1 MKPETFKDLFDNS
14 VASFAEKTAF
24 SMINGDSVTYRQ
36 FGDLV
41 AQTRERLLNAGVTA
55 GDKVAIFSRST
66 IYWPVA
72 YFTCV
77 TSGIIVVPILPDFT
91 GEEVAK
97 LLKHSETKALFV
109 SEQLYKSIPQDAIE
123 SLNICIS
130 TTNLN
135 TIAEKKQNDG
145 QVIPR
150 GEAVVPNADDLAVI
164 IYTSGTTSSPK
175 GVMLTHKAFMS
186 QLEMYVHFFTIDSS
200 DVFLSILPLSHT
212 YECSIGMLYP
222 FSSGCHVVYLDRM
235 PTAAALIPA
244 FKKIR
249 PTVFICV
256 PLVLDKIY
264 RAKIRATIT
273 ATKIGAAAYKLAPVR
288 KIYHRI
294 AGRKLAEIFGGN
306 IRFIGIGGAKLNSE
320 TDRFLNEG
328 RLPIAIGYGLTETA
342 PLLFGATVGQTRV
355 GTTGTP
361 CHGIEY
367 RIVNEDE
374 NGQGELEVKTPS
386 IMLGYYKNPEAT
398 RDAITEDGWF
408 RTKDIC
414 TVAKN
419 GHLSITG
426 RVNNMIVGPS
436 GENIYPEE
444 IENVINTHELVTE
457 SIVLMDKGHLLALVA
472 YDKDKL
478 DKAVKA
484 LRNEVGDAIQEIHN
498 EVRAYV
504 NERVNKFSRI
514 SAIEY
519 HPEGFEKTPSQKIK
533 RFLYTKR

>member
-1 MKPETFKDLFDNS
+1 MKPETFKELFDHS
-14 VASFAEKTAF
+14 VASFAGNTAY
-24 SMINGDSVTYRQ
+24 SMINGDSITYRQ

-97 LLKHSETKALFV
+97 LLKHSEAKALFV
-109 SEQLYKSIPQDAIE
+109 SEQLCKSIPQDTLDE
-123 SLNICIS
+123 LDICIS

-135 TIAEKKQNDG
+135 TLYEKKQNDG
-145 QVIPR
+145 QVIPK
-150 GEAVVPNADDLAVI
+150 GEAVVPKADDLAVI

-175 GVMLTHKAFMS
+175 GVMLTHKALLS
-186 QLEMYVHFFTIDSS
+186 QLDMYVPFFSIDEK

-212 YECSIGMLYP
+212 YECSIGMIYP
-222 FSSGCHVVYLDRM
+222 FSCGCHVVYLDRM
-235 PTAAALIPA
+235 PTPAALIPA
-244 FKKIR
+244 FNKIR

-256 PLVLDKIY
+256 PLVFDKIY
-264 RAKIRATIT
+264 RAKVRGTIT
-273 ATKIGAAAYKLAPVR
+273 ATKMGAAAYRLAPVR
-288 KIYHRI
+288 KIYHKI
-294 AGRKLAEIFGGN
+294 AGKKLAETFGGRL
-306 IRFIGIGGAKLNSE
+306 RFIGIGGAKLNSE

-328 RLPIAIGYGLTETA
+328 GLPIAIGYGLTETA

-361 CHGIEY
+361 CKGIQY
-367 RIVNEDE
+367 RIVNKDE

-386 IMLGYYKNPEAT
+386 LMLGYYKNPDAT
-398 RDAITEDGWF
+398 KDAITADGWF

-414 TVAKN
+414 TVAKD
-419 GHLSITG
+419 GHISITG

-457 SIVLMDKGHLLALVA
+457 SIVLMDKGHLVALVS
-472 YDKDKL
+472 YDKEKVG
-478 DKAVKA
+478 KAIKA
-484 LRNEVGDAIQEIHN
+484 IGKVAEDAIQDIHN
-498 EVRAYV
+498 EVREYV
-504 NERVNKFSRI
+504 NTKVNRFSRI
-514 SAIEY
+514 SSIEY
-519 HPEGFEKTPSQKIK
+519 HPDGFEKTPSQKIK
-533 RFLYTKR
+533 RFLYAR

>member
-1 MKPETFKDLFDNS
+1 MKPKTFKDLFENS
-14 VASFAEKTAF
+14 VACYADRTAF
-24 SMINGDSVTYRQ
+24 SMINGDSITYRQ

-109 SEQLYKSIPQDAIE
+109 SEQLFKSIPQDAIE

-175 GVMLTHKAFMS
+175 GVMLTHKAFIS
-186 QLEMYVHFFTIDSS
+186 QLEMYVHFFTIDSN

-244 FKKIR
+244 KPVPIPAPAPAKKH
-249 PTVFICV
+249 
-256 PLVLDKIY
+256 
-264 RAKIRATIT
+264 
-273 ATKIGAAAYKLAPVR
+273 TKIVVR
-288 KIYHRI
+288 I
-294 AGRKLAEIFGGN
+294 
-306 IRFIGIGGAKLNSE
+306 
-320 TDRFLNEG
+320 D
-328 RLPIAIGYGLTETA
+328 
-342 PLLFGATVGQTRV
+342 
-355 GTTGTP
+355 
-361 CHGIEY
+361 
-367 RIVNEDE
+367 
-374 NGQGELEVKTPS
+374 
-386 IMLGYYKNPEAT
+386 M
-398 RDAITEDGWF
+398 
-408 RTKDIC
+408 
-414 TVAKN
+414 
-419 GHLSITG
+419 GHLG
-426 RVNNMIVGPS
+426 
-436 GENIYPEE
+436 
-444 IENVINTHELVTE
+444 
-457 SIVLMDKGHLLALVA
+457 
-472 YDKDKL
+472 
-478 DKAVKA
+478 
-484 LRNEVGDAIQEIHN
+484 
-498 EVRAYV
+498 
-504 NERVNKFSRI
+504 
-514 SAIEY
+514 
-519 HPEGFEKTPSQKIK
+519 
-533 RFLYTKR
+533 